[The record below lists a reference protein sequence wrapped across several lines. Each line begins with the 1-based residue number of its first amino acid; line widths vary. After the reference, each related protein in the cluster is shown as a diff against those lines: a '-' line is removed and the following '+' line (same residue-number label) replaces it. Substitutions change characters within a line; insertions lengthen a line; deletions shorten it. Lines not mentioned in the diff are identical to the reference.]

1 MRRASQPQTLFLSS
15 GIDAVRRL
23 PDLQPQ
29 RLGRGDGMRVRWS
42 NNSAW
47 VLSYGLGLM
56 LAGCMRRIDG
66 WRAGAKVR
74 GQLHLPAQH
83 LPCTAPRRRSDTSCG
98 GARRFLR
105 TDPDRSPRSGT
116 WLSGTTNSATQQPA
130 TRPATAGQQPRI
142 NQPEQFAI
150 AQRPS
155 AFVPR
160 ASRAIASHAT
170 LS

>member
-1 MRRASQPQTLFLSS
+1 MLRRASQPQTLFLSS

-47 VLSYGLGLM
+47 VLWYGLGPM

-74 GQLHLPAQH
+74 GQLHLPSTC
-83 LPCTAPRRRSDTSCG
+83 PAPHRVGEVTHHAVEPGDFLGPTPTEVR
-98 GARRFLR
+98 GAALGSRGQ
-105 TDPDRSPRSGT
+105 P
-116 WLSGTTNSATQQPA
+116 TQQPA
-130 TRPATAGQQPRI
+130 TSNQTSNRRPATTH
-142 NQPEQFAI
+142 QPEQFAI